1 MNYNDIYDLHV
12 NPLYGPAR
20 NTEEDTLLINK
31 NILPHNYNINDRI
44 DMTDINTYSIDPD
57 GCEDADDAFSV
68 YKKEEELFL
77 AIHIADPTE
86 YINIESS
93 LWNNIEQRIVTKYP
107 SNKSPIHMMPKEIVD
122 RSSLMVNQYGNIKS
136 AITVVTKIN
145 KKNHHPEGKIQLLF
159 TKIKVK
165 QENALSYEKAGKLFY
180 SNDTIYTASRIS
192 ETLKEIRGGKT
203 KGVVLNEV
211 NHSYVKFHNNKPYL
225 CNDISSERMMKQMIA
240 EFAIFANS
248 FIGEYLKINFEGV
261 GLYRI
266 CSAKDWLDTVYNGIT
281 GQELLNEIIVNGIK
295 AEYMSTV
302 KSHDLVGAPEYCHFT
317 SPIRRLS
324 DCICHYLLKYIHLKQ
339 TNPSLLVPFTN
350 DQLIRYSSNCVK
362 ITKSIKNIQYK
373 DTKFRLIQTMNELL
387 LKTGVI
393 NITYYIT
400 SYSGIFLNII
410 ISSIESHTV
419 YLSYTLRVPNSQRNY
434 IFKQEYTLLISNVK
448 CLGKFDEGSIPELD
462 ALYIHYLE
470 PG

>member
-1 MNYNDIYDLHV
+1 MNYNDIYDLHI
-12 NPLYGPAR
+12 NPLYGPIR
-20 NTEEDTLLINK
+20 NTEEDEILINE
-31 NILPHNYNINDRI
+31 NSLPHNYTINERV

-68 YKKEEELFL
+68 YEKEEDLFL

-86 YINIESS
+86 YININS
-93 LWNNIEQRIVTKYP
+93 LLWANIEERIVTKYP
-107 SNKSPIHMMPKEIVD
+107 SNKSPIHMMPKDIVD
-122 RSSLMVNQYGNIKS
+122 RSSLMVNQHGNIKL
-136 AITVVTKIN
+136 AITILTKIN
-145 KKNHHPEGKIQLLF
+145 KNNYDPQGKIKLLF
-159 TKIKVK
+159 TKINVK
-165 QENALSYEKAGKLFY
+165 RENALSYENAGKLFY

-211 NHSYVKFHNNKPYL
+211 DHSYVKFHNNKPYL
-225 CNDISSERMMKQMIA
+225 CQDISSERIMKQMIA

-261 GLYRI
+261 GLYRT
-266 CSAKDWLDTVYNGIT
+266 CSAKDWLDTVYTGIT

-324 DCICHYLLKYIHLKQ
+324 DCICHYLLKYIHIKQ
-339 TNPSLLVPFTN
+339 TIPSLMVPFTN
-350 DQLIRYSSNCVK
+350 EQLVKYSSNCVK

-387 LKTGVI
+387 FEKGII
-393 NITYYIT
+393 NITYYIS
-400 SYSGIFLNII
+400 SYTGIFLNII
-410 ISSIESHTV
+410 ISSIESYNV
-419 YLSYTLRVPNSQRNY
+419 YLSYTLRVPNSQQNY
-434 IFKQEYTLLISNVK
+434 IFKQEYNLLISNVK
-448 CLGKFDEGSIPELD
+448 CLGKFDGGSIPELD
-462 ALYIHYLE
+462 ALYINS
-470 PG
+470 

>member
-1 MNYNDIYDLHV
+1 MNYNDIYDLHI
-12 NPLYGPAR
+12 NPLYGPIR
-20 NTEEDTLLINK
+20 NTEEDEILINE
-31 NILPHNYNINDRI
+31 NSLPHNYTINERV

-68 YKKEEELFL
+68 YEKEEDLFL

-86 YINIESS
+86 YININS
-93 LWNNIEQRIVTKYP
+93 LLWANIEERIVTKYP
-107 SNKSPIHMMPKEIVD
+107 SNKSPIHMMPKDIVD
-122 RSSLMVNQYGNIKS
+122 RSSLMVNQHGNIKL
-136 AITVVTKIN
+136 AITILTKIN
-145 KKNHHPEGKIQLLF
+145 KNTYDPQGKIKLLF
-159 TKIKVK
+159 TKINVK
-165 QENALSYEKAGKLFY
+165 RENALSYENAGKLFY

-211 NHSYVKFHNNKPYL
+211 NHSYVKFHNKKPYL
-225 CNDISSERMMKQMIA
+225 CQDISSERIMKQMIA

-261 GLYRI
+261 GLYRT
-266 CSAKDWLDTVYNGIT
+266 CSAKDWLDTVYTGIT

-324 DCICHYLLKYIHLKQ
+324 DCICHYLLKYIHIKQ
-339 TNPSLLVPFTN
+339 TIPSLMVPFTN
-350 DQLIRYSSNCVK
+350 EQLVKYSSNCVK

-387 LKTGVI
+387 FEKGII
-393 NITYYIT
+393 NITYYIS
-400 SYSGIFLNII
+400 SYTGIFLNII
-410 ISSIESHTV
+410 ISSIESYNV
-419 YLSYTLRVPNSQRNY
+419 YLSYTLRVPNSQQNY
-434 IFKQEYTLLISNVK
+434 IFKQEYNLLISNVK
-448 CLGKFDEGSIPELD
+448 CLGKFDGGSIPELD
-462 ALYIHYLE
+462 ALYVNS
-470 PG
+470 

>member
-1 MNYNDIYDLHV
+1 MMYNDIYDLHIT
-12 NPLYGPAR
+12 PLYGPIR
-20 NTEEDTLLINK
+20 NTQEDELLINK
-31 NILPHNYNINDRI
+31 TILPHNYTINERV

-68 YKKEEELFL
+68 YEKEEELFL

-86 YINIESS
+86 HININSS
-93 LWNNIEQRIVTKYP
+93 LWNSIEQRIVTKYP
-107 SNKSPIHMMPKEIVD
+107 SNKSPIHMMPRDIVEK
-122 RSSLMVNQYGNIKS
+122 SSLMVNKYGNIKL
-136 AITVVTKIN
+136 AITILTKIN
-145 KKNHHPEGKIQLLF
+145 KRNYQPQGKIKLLF
-159 TKIKVK
+159 TKIRVK
-165 QENALSYEKAGKLFY
+165 CENALSYENAANLFY
-180 SNDTIYTASRIS
+180 SNDIIYTASRIS
-192 ETLKEIRGGKT
+192 EVLKEIRGGKT

-211 NHSYVKFHNNKPYL
+211 CHSYVKFHTNKPYL
-225 CNDISSERMMKQMIA
+225 YEDTSGERLMKQMIA

-266 CSAKDWLDTVYNGIT
+266 CSAKDWLDTVYTGIS

-350 DQLIRYSSNCVK
+350 QQLVKYSSNCVK

-373 DTKFRLIQTMNELL
+373 DTKFRLIQTMDQLL
-387 LKTGVI
+387 IERGVI
-393 NITYYIT
+393 NITYYIS
-400 SYSGIFLNII
+400 SYTGIFLNII
-410 ISSIESHTV
+410 ISSIESHTI
-419 YLSYTLRVPNSQRNY
+419 YLSYTLRVPNLQTHY
-434 IFKQEYTLLISNVK
+434 TIKQQSNLLISNVK

-462 ALYIHYLE
+462 ALYINS
-470 PG
+470 

>member
-1 MNYNDIYDLHV
+1 MNYNDIYDLHI
-12 NPLYGPAR
+12 NPLYGPIR
-20 NTEEDTLLINK
+20 NTEEDEILINE
-31 NILPHNYNINDRI
+31 NSLPHNYTINERV

-68 YKKEEELFL
+68 YEKEEDLFL

-86 YINIESS
+86 YININS
-93 LWNNIEQRIVTKYP
+93 LLWANIEERIVTKYP
-107 SNKSPIHMMPKEIVD
+107 SNKSPIHMMPKDIVD
-122 RSSLMVNQYGNIKS
+122 RSSLMVNQHGNIKL
-136 AITVVTKIN
+136 AITILTKIN
-145 KKNHHPEGKIQLLF
+145 KNTYDPQGKIKLLF
-159 TKIKVK
+159 TKINVK
-165 QENALSYEKAGKLFY
+165 RENALSYENAGKLFY

-211 NHSYVKFHNNKPYL
+211 NHSYVKFHNKKPYL
-225 CNDISSERMMKQMIA
+225 CQDISSERIMKQMIA

-261 GLYRI
+261 GLYRT
-266 CSAKDWLDTVYNGIT
+266 CSAKDWLDTVYTGIT

-324 DCICHYLLKYIHLKQ
+324 DCICHYLLKYIHIKQ
-339 TNPSLLVPFTN
+339 TIPSLMVPFTN
-350 DQLIRYSSNCVK
+350 EQLVKYSSNCVK

-387 LKTGVI
+387 FEKGII
-393 NITYYIT
+393 NITYYIS
-400 SYSGIFLNII
+400 SYTGIFLNII
-410 ISSIESHTV
+410 ISSIESYNV
-419 YLSYTLRVPNSQRNY
+419 YLSYTLRVPNSQQNY
-434 IFKQEYTLLISNVK
+434 IFKQEYNLLISNVK
-448 CLGKFDEGSIPELD
+448 CLGKFDGGSIPELD
-462 ALYIHYLE
+462 ALYINS
-470 PG
+470 